1 MLRPHAAAAVAPAG
15 GGGAVGAHVAD
26 VDRLVQYDG
35 VGEGVAQDLPAPLH
49 VAAVDR
55 YREVIVVV
63 FVHVVVVW
71 LTPPPNFLLCDILC
85 FGGYVQKY
93 LEKLTPLS
101 IRRKNNIRVEERS
114 DFSDPFFGKNSD
126 FASCCRPCL
135 SRKKIRVDAAQ
146 TSDLKDRTP
155 PVW

>member
-1 MLRPHAAAAVAPAG
+1 VLRPHAAAAVAPAG
-15 GGGAVGAHVAD
+15 GEGAVGAHVAD

-85 FGGYVQKY
+85 FGG
-93 LEKLTPLS
+93 TC
-101 IRRKNNIRVEERS
+101 KNIS
-114 DFSDPFFGKNSD
+114 KNS
-126 FASCCRPCL
+126 L
-135 SRKKIRVDAAQ
+135 HY
-146 TSDLKDRTP
+146 
-155 PVW
+155 